1 MGYFVEHLLQ
11 LNIKRKLHTLK
22 PQSQLQGMQFPWDIE
37 PNISDLPA
45 FVGSYGW
52 QNGDSIF
59 STTMRP
65 LKSSI
70 SMGGSKLGPTIVSSS
85 VTVSSKRAAI
95 WMEEKIQKFELGYPE
110 MHITKNFFEVQNL
123 LGKICMEIGVILA

>member
-1 MGYFVEHLLQ
+1 
-11 LNIKRKLHTLK
+11 
-22 PQSQLQGMQFPWDIE
+22 
-37 PNISDLPA
+37 
-45 FVGSYGW
+45 
-52 QNGDSIF
+52 
-59 STTMRP
+59 
-65 LKSSI
+65 
-70 SMGGSKLGPTIVSSS
+70 MGGSKLGPTIVSSS